1 MAEKIVYQT
10 QKVRRPEARN
20 PSLKDTGAACNRQ
33 SGRRTE
39 NINEGEMLL
48 ADPSCPEAEEKR
60 LS

>member
-20 PSLKDTGAACNRQ
+20 PSLKDKGEACNRQ
-33 SGRRTE
+33 SSRRTE
-39 NINEGEMLL
+39 SLKEGETW
-48 ADPSCPEAEEKR
+48 ADPSCPEAEANS